1 MFETGI
7 LWFEGIPLMHF
18 DFRFFPF
25 LSRLHRVRILR
36 GLNREDCAPSSGK
49 YRDRYPDSP
58 EPRLFLPI
66 VTIVLFCFFF
76 FLFCNSF
83 LLIYRLINRGKFVI
97 SRCSKLLYWNHS
109 SLYWHYKK
117 VHDLQSLSPAVEDG
131 EDDGRPWISH
141 KSGDTKSPK
150 ESKELP
156 SVHSL
161 SKLDG
166 DIGKFCPAVMG
177 YNLIWLLF

>member
-1 MFETGI
+1 MVERPLCMREVPGSIPGFSRIET
-7 LWFEGIPLMHF
+7 
-18 DFRFFPF
+18 FPT
-25 LSRLHRVRILR
+25 HR
-36 GLNREDCAPSSGK
+36 NNS
-49 YRDRYPDSP
+49 
-58 EPRLFLPI
+58 
-66 VTIVLFCFFF
+66 IVLFF

-109 SLYWHYKK
+109 SLFWHYKK